1 MVNLVGPALM
11 PIDFRTGEEE
21 QLEVI
26 AQEKD
31 NTPAQASKKDEPKS
45 GSNFGPSQKEMQYLT
60 ELYRLTLENLAK
72 PDPAQD

>member
-1 MVNLVGPALM
+1 MVNLVRRDFM

-26 AQEKD
+26 AQEQE

-45 GSNFGPSQKEMQYLT
+45 DSDFGPSQKEMQYLT

-72 PDPAQD
+72 PEPTQD